1 MLASTVLRMSAAAS
15 SPYFSRHSASY
26 WASDL
31 IFFYYCQTF
40 FFSFL
45 FFFLILYFSVVIC
58 GCTHR
63 FLSLQPSR
71 LDRIVVKSPPF
82 LKRIPRK
89 LVVILI
95 VPVQHPGVIIQSH
108 TTAKRLDGRRRL
120 LQHVI
125 RIDHTDLCARLTPR
139 PDASDHR
146 LGGVIVVVD
155 VVVLVRGHVGTDKPD
170 IPQVV
175 KGTTDLVVPGL
186 GRVIVIEPGDIV
198 QRGDGAPVVRRD
210 TEMGVADE
218 EGKMET
224 RPDLRGHHGGITR
237 FGLRVVR
244 VRVFLLVLLFLNRG
258 GTGFHLKA
266 DRGSSKEINAAVG
279 LEVAITVGIRS
290 VHHPI
295 LAFFLLRVVAV
306 DDFCV
311 NGRAVPVDHTL
322 RAYAAFEPSQRRG
335 NADGLLVGREEVV
348 DDVFD
353 EDSLALWRR

>member
-1 MLASTVLRMSAAAS
+1 M
-15 SPYFSRHSASY
+15 
-26 WASDL
+26 
-31 IFFYYCQTF
+31 
-40 FFSFL
+40 
-45 FFFLILYFSVVIC
+45 IC

-71 LDRIVVKSPPF
+71 LDRIIVKSPPL

-89 LVVILI
+89 LVVVLV
-95 VPVQHPGVIIQSH
+95 VPVQHPGIIIQSH
-108 TTAKRLDGRRRL
+108 TTAKRLDGRCRL

-139 PDASDHR
+139 PDTSDHR
-146 LGGVIVVVD
+146 LGSVIIVIVD

-186 GRVIVIEPGDIV
+186 GRVIVMEPGDIV

-224 RPDLRGHHGGITR
+224 RPDVRGHHGGITR

-244 VRVFLLVLLFLNRG
+244 IGILFLVLLFLNRG
-258 GTGFHLKA
+258 GARFHLEA
-266 DRGSSKEINAAVG
+266 DRGSREINAAVG
-279 LEVAITVGIRS
+279 LEVAIAITVGIRS
-290 VHHPI
+290 VLHNPI

-306 DDFCV
+306 DDFCA
-311 NGRAVPVDHTL
+311 NGRAVPVDHIL
-322 RAYAAFEPSQRRG
+322 CAYAAFEPSQRRG
-335 NADGLLVGREEVV
+335 NANGFLVRREEVV